1 MTEEQKALFDEL
13 TELQQRFCINMLS
26 GKYSQREAYVEAGGR
41 SKTDEAIDANAS
53 RMISDDKVKAYMDS
67 MKESMVKAAIMSRE
81 EMLERL
87 TTFARGNMSDL
98 VEFGEYEVGEED
110 GQPIVQATWRIKG
123 SAKQSE
129 SQMATIAELTAG
141 RDGIKIKQHSPLQAM
156 KQIADMEGFNAP
168 KELNINK
175 AEELTPWD
183 DVNAGTDKKD

>member
-1 MTEEQKALFDEL
+1 MNKEQKALFNEL

-26 GKYSQREAYVEAGGR
+26 GKYSQRQAYVDAGG
-41 SKTDEAIDANAS
+41 TAINDESRDSISS
-53 RMISDDKVKAYMDS
+53 RMLSDAKVKAYMDS
-67 MKESMVKAAIMSRE
+67 MKESMVKAAVMSRE

-98 VEFGEYEVGEED
+98 VEFGEYEIGEED
-110 GQPIVQATWRIKG
+110 GQPIIQATWKIKG
-123 SAKQSE
+123 SAKQDE
-129 SQMATIAELTAG
+129 NQMVTISELTAG

-175 AEELTPWD
+175 AEELIPWD
-183 DVNAGTDKKD
+183 DLNAGTDKKD